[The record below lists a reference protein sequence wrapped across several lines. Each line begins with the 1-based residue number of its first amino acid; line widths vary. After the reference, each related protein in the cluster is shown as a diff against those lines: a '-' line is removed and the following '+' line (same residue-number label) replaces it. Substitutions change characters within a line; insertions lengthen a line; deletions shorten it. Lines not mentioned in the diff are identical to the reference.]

1 MNRILIR
8 FKNFGMLEFLLIAS
22 VAYIIFMLLWT
33 LSSRS
38 WLEEKIEVVRKNHIQ
53 IVELINSEINKCDR
67 ADENSNTAWGDPCKS
82 EWITDN
88 IIKYVLENLKLK
100 NPYSTNS
107 LAIKSTVDPRLQ
119 AEGQAGQSTEMGVIF
134 VTSANFM
141 SEPESEW
148 MVGTCFKSACV
159 AAGNNELTSIY
170 R

>member
-1 MNRILIR
+1 MNGILKK
-8 FKNFGMLEFLLIAS
+8 FKNFGMLEFLVIAS
-22 VAYIIFMLLWT
+22 AAYIIIMLVWT

-38 WLEEKIEVVRKNHIQ
+38 GLEEKIEIVRKNHIQ

-82 EWITDN
+82 EWVADN
-88 IIKYVLENLKLK
+88 VIKYVLENLKLT
-100 NPYSTNS
+100 NPYSANS
-107 LAIKSTVDPRLQ
+107 PVIKSTTDPRLQ

-134 VTSANFM
+134 VTSADFM
-141 SEPESEW
+141 SEPGSEW
-148 MVGTCFKSACV
+148 MVGTCFKSPCV

>member
-1 MNRILIR
+1 M
-8 FKNFGMLEFLLIAS
+8 FK
-22 VAYIIFMLLWT
+22 
-33 LSSRS
+33 
-38 WLEEKIEVVRKNHIQ
+38 KHIQ

-67 ADENSNTAWGDPCKS
+67 ADENSNTAWSDPCKS
-82 EWITDN
+82 EWIADN

-100 NPYSTNS
+100 NPYSANS

-141 SEPESEW
+141 SEPGFAW
-148 MVGTCFKSACV
+148 MVGICFKSPCV

>member
-22 VAYIIFMLLWT
+22 VADIIFMLLWT

-38 WLEEKIEVVRKNHIQ
+38 WLEEKIEVVRKTHIQ
-53 IVELINSEINKCDR
+53 IIELINSEINKCDR

-141 SEPESEW
+141 SEPGSEW
-148 MVGTCFKSACV
+148 MVGTCFKSPCV
-159 AAGNNELTSIY
+159 AAGNNELTSIS

>member
-8 FKNFGMLEFLLIAS
+8 FKNFGMLEFLVIAS

-33 LSSRS
+33 LSSKS

-119 AEGQAGQSTEMGVIF
+119 AEGRAGQSTEMGVIF

-141 SEPESEW
+141 SEPGSEW
-148 MVGTCFKSACV
+148 MVGTCFKSPCI

>member
-1 MNRILIR
+1 MNGILII
-8 FKNFGMLEFLLIAS
+8 FKNFGMLEFLVIAS

-67 ADENSNTAWGDPCKS
+67 ADENSNTSWSDPCKS
-82 EWITDN
+82 EWIADN

-100 NPYSTNS
+100 NPYSANS
-107 LAIKSTVDPRLQ
+107 LAIKSTVDPKLQ
-119 AEGQAGQSTEMGVIF
+119 AEGQEGQSTEMGVIF
-134 VTSANFM
+134 ITSANFM
-141 SEPESEW
+141 PEPESEW
-148 MVGTCFKSACV
+148 MVGTCFKSPCV